1 LEENKYQRTDFLLA
15 QENLTL
21 KQQVKLLLLH
31 NDKLKGKLFDSKE
44 EISRL

>member
-1 LEENKYQRTDFLLA
+1 LEENKCHRPDFLLA

-31 NDKLKGKLFDSKE
+31 NDKLKGKLFDAKE
-44 EISRL
+44 ETSRL